1 MLLHV
6 SELPSFLS
14 LDNFNVTVL
23 KIKKTGSILLI
34 LPFVSAHNVTD
45 PVFTIYNF
53 GIFFIM
59 YIFVFILIFF

>member
-23 KIKKTGSILLI
+23 KIKKIGSILLI
-34 LPFVSAHNVTD
+34 LPFVSAQTVTD
-45 PVFTIYNF
+45 PVFIYNF
-53 GIFFIM
+53 GILFIM